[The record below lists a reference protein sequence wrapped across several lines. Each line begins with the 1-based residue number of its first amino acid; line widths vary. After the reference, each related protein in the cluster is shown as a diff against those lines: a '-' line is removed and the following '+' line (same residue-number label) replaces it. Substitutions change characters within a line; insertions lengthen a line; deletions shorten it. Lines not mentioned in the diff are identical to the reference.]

1 MVEQHSYKVQ
11 VDGSIPSGSIR
22 GKASLH
28 HAFGLS
34 SGRTLSLAASR
45 MDGAGER
52 RRTCVDRPLC

>member
-28 HAFGLS
+28 AFRLS
-34 SGRTLSLAASR
+34 RG
-45 MDGAGER
+45 
-52 RRTCVDRPLC
+52 